1 MPLLE
6 NGRIIADP
14 YTDVADDAPLPEGKA
29 AVISADRLLK
39 QPVLMAP
46 HQPPH
51 QAPLAVR
58 WPNTRDIAELAP
70 YLPGLA
76 AVFLQWPVFRDG
88 RAYSQARLLRQ
99 RHGYTGDIRATGNIL
114 QDQILFLHRCGVTS
128 FELAKEADI
137 AAALA
142 AGQRYSVFTQ
152 AVDAD
157 RPTLFERRRARLAA
171 AAD

>member
-39 QPVLMAP
+39 QPV
-46 HQPPH
+46 PPAAH

-142 AGQRYSVFTQ
+142 AEQRYSVFTQ
-152 AVDAD
+152 AVDAE